1 MRDDIA
7 ALAGDATGVADLK
20 RKLDE
25 WSRSLA
31 DDDRIA
37 SAIMQ
42 PAVIADLAG
51 QMFVQNIELG
61 GKTRLLADEQ
71 RPAFLRLPYQEA
83 LDFWIEQGGSQEML
97 DRVIASYRKRAADA
111 TQLMLDNLSRSVIS
125 RVEYAIEE
133 GSTLRDFAAG
143 VQADTE
149 LLGISP
155 ASSSYLETVF
165 RTNVQ
170 TAYGA
175 GRFRQLTSP
184 NITAV
189 RRWVQYR
196 TAGDNRVREN
206 HAALDG
212 VIFEATSGDW
222 HRIAPPC
229 GFNCRCSFVSLDDE
243 GMRDELSRGAK
254 LSGDVSNIADLLRD
268 GPDSDSFAGPP
279 TEPIEA

>member
-1 MRDDIA
+1 M
-7 ALAGDATGVADLK
+7 AGDATGVADLK

-25 WSRSLA
+25 WSKSLA

-51 QMFVQNIELG
+51 QLFVQNIELG
-61 GKTRLLADEQ
+61 GKIRLLADEQ

-83 LDFWIEQGGSQEML
+83 LDFWIKQGGSQEML
-97 DRVIASYRKRAADA
+97 DRVLASYRKRAADA
-111 TQLMLDNLSRSVIS
+111 TQLMLDNLSRSVIA

-133 GSTLRDFAAG
+133 GSTLLDFAAG

-155 ASSSYLETVF
+155 ASSGYLETVF

-184 NITAV
+184 NVTAV

-206 HAALDG
+206 HRALDG
-212 VIFEATSGDW
+212 VIFEATSSDW
-222 HRIAPPC
+222 HRIAPPG
-229 GFNCRCSFVSLDDE
+229 GFNCRCSFVSLDDD

-279 TEPIEA
+279 TKPIGA